1 MSLAA
6 LMLASAAIWFATA
19 ALSFRLMRRTGW
31 VGAWS
36 LLIAAMV
43 LLGCQ
48 QGVAVFE
55 ILLADRRSDAMPAL
69 FSLLASCLTLA
80 GIALMTR
87 KLIGRHGGNA
97 QKFRDLVEGSLQGVF
112 VLNAEWRVL
121 FANKAVAEIFGFDTP
136 EEMLAL
142 DTVIPLV
149 APQDVARLKAY
160 RNLRLQGA
168 RPPEV
173 YEYEGRRVDGTPI
186 YLENRSRHVIW
197 DDQPAVQCTV
207 FDITERKQAEMA
219 LNASRERLR
228 QIAQLSTDWIWETDG
243 RHCFTYMSAR
253 VTEISGHTPEGLLG
267 KSRID
272 VLNNA
277 MHPEEVRQHLID
289 LAHHRPFQDV
299 AYWSDLPAG
308 QRCLSVSGR
317 PLFDENGGFAGYR
330 GTGRDITSERRA
342 QMALIEA
349 KEEAQA
355 ANKAKSDFLAH
366 MSHEFRTPLNAILG
380 FSDVIRGQLFGPIS
394 ETKYLEYGNDI
405 YESGEHLLSMINDI
419 LDLSKIEAGQ
429 WELFDEEIDVGATLA
444 AVIRLVDDR
453 AARGGVV
460 LATEAA
466 DDLPG
471 LWADERALK
480 QVLLN
485 LLSNAVKFTD
495 ADGHVTLSVA
505 VEADGD
511 YLFRVAD
518 QGIGIPADELG
529 RVLEPFEQASNSLTR
544 QSEGTGLG
552 LPLAKSFVEL
562 QGGTLEIESD
572 VGVGT
577 TVSVRYPAL
586 RVRPAGG
593 GARPDAVKPPVESAA

>member
-6 LMLASAAIWFATA
+6 LMLASTVLWFAA
-19 ALSFRLMRRTGW
+19 AGLSFRLVRRTGW

-48 QGVAVFE
+48 QGVAAFE
-55 ILLADRRSDAMPAL
+55 LLMAGKQSDVMPP
-69 FSLLASCLTLA
+69 SLSFLASCLTLA

-121 FANKAVAEIFGFDTP
+121 FANKAVADIFGFDTP
-136 EEMLAL
+136 DEMLAL
-142 DTVIPLV
+142 DSVARLV
-149 APQDVARLKAY
+149 APQHVARLQGY
-160 RNLRLQGA
+160 RDLRLRGE

-173 YEYEGRRVDGTPI
+173 YEYEGRRIDGTPI
-186 YLENRSRHVIW
+186 YLENRSRHVLW

-207 FDITERKQAEMA
+207 IDITERKRAEIA
-219 LNASRERLR
+219 LNASRARLR
-228 QIAQLSTDWIWETDG
+228 QIAQLSTDWIWETD
-243 RHCFTYMSAR
+243 RQHCYTYMSAR
-253 VTEISGHTPEGLLG
+253 VTAVAGLSPEHFLG
-267 KSRID
+267 QSRIE
-272 VLNNA
+272 VLGEA
-277 MHPEEVRQHLID
+277 MYPEEVRVHLED
-289 LAHHRPFQDV
+289 LKHHRPFHDV
-299 AYWSDLPAG
+299 AYWADLPAG
-308 QRCLSVSGR
+308 QRCLSVSGE
-317 PLFDENGGFAGYR
+317 PLFDDDGKFTGYR
-330 GTGRDITSERRA
+330 GTGRDITAERRA

-355 ANKAKSDFLAH
+355 ASKAKSDFLAH

-380 FSDVIRGQLFGPIS
+380 FSDVIRGQLFGPID

-429 WELFDEEIDVGATLA
+429 WELFDEDIDIGATLA
-444 AVIRLVDDR
+444 AVVRLVDDR
-453 AARGGVV
+453 AALGGVV
-460 LATEAA
+460 LAVEAA
-466 DDLPG
+466 DDLPR
-471 LWADERALK
+471 LWGDERALK

-495 ADGHVTLSVA
+495 ADGRVTLSVA
-505 VEADGD
+505 VEADGR

-529 RVLEPFEQASNSLTR
+529 RVLEPFEQASNSLSR

-572 VGVGT
+572 AGVGT
-577 TVSVRYPAL
+577 TVSVRFPAS
-586 RVRPAGG
+586 RVRPA
-593 GARPDAVKPPVESAA
+593 DAPTDSVSRPVESAA

>member
-1 MSLAA
+1 MALAA

-19 ALSFRLMRRTGW
+19 GLSYRLMRRTGW

-36 LLIAAMV
+36 FLIAAMI
-43 LLGCQ
+43 LLGCRES
-48 QGVAVFE
+48 VAAFE
-55 ILLADRRSDAMPAL
+55 LLMADKQFDVMPP
-69 FSLLASCLTLA
+69 LLSFLAACLTLA

-87 KLIGRHGGNA
+87 KLLGRHGGNA

-121 FANKAVAEIFGFDTP
+121 FANKAVARIFGFDTP
-136 EEMLAL
+136 DEMLAL
-142 DTVIPLV
+142 DTVAPLV
-149 APQDVARLKAY
+149 APEDITRLEAY
-160 RNLRLQGA
+160 RNLRLQGE

-173 YEYEGRRVDGTPI
+173 YEYEGRRIDGTPI

-207 FDITERKQAEMA
+207 IDITERKQAEIA

-228 QIAQLSTDWIWETDG
+228 QIAQLSTDWIWETDSA
-243 RHCFTYMSAR
+243 HCYTYMSAR
-253 VTEISGHTPEGLLG
+253 VTEVSGLKPEVFLG
-267 KSRID
+267 KSRVD
-272 VLNNA
+272 VLNKA
-277 MHPEEVRQHLID
+277 MHSEEVRQHLVD

-299 AYWSDLPAG
+299 AYWADLPAG

-317 PLFDENGGFAGYR
+317 PLFDENGDFAGYR
-330 GTGRDITSERRA
+330 GTGRDITNERRA
-342 QMALIEA
+342 QMALIDA

-355 ANKAKSDFLAH
+355 ASKAKSDFLAH

-380 FSDVIRGQLFGPIS
+380 FSDVIRGQLFGPID

-444 AVIRLVDDR
+444 AVVRLVDDR

-460 LATEAA
+460 LAVEAA
-466 DDLPG
+466 DDLPR

-505 VEADGD
+505 IEANGD

-562 QGGTLEIESD
+562 QGGTLEIESE
-572 VGVGT
+572 VGAGT
-577 TVSVRYPAL
+577 LVSVRFPAS
-586 RVRPAGG
+586 RVRDVDGEVPTE
-593 GARPDAVKPPVESAA
+593 VTPPVESAA